1 MSPQHSN
8 RAQLVEGALRCLERM
23 PPEKVTARAI
33 AAEAGANLASITY
46 HFGSKD
52 ELVTAA
58 VVEGLDRWLAEIAQR
73 LGDLAAVA
81 PAERF
86 RRAGDAVA
94 ATRRDH
100 AGLARNL
107 VGAFARAPYDEKV
120 RTLLTA
126 GFRRSRGE
134 VAMLLGLLTG
144 GTDQAGD
151 DAGGLVLALFNGLLF
166 QALLDPALA
175 IEGQRL
181 GRAAARLR
189 TALPEARVDG

>member
-1 MSPQHSN
+1 
-8 RAQLVEGALRCLERM
+8 M
-23 PPEKVTARAI
+23 PAEKVTARAI

-58 VVEGLDRWLAEIAQR
+58 VVEGLDRWLVEIADR
-73 LGDLAAVA
+73 LGDLAALP
-81 PAERF
+81 PAQRF
-86 RRAGDAVA
+86 RRAADAVA

-120 RTLLTA
+120 RALLTA

-134 VAMLLGLLTG
+134 VAALLGLLG
-144 GTDQAGD
+144 DGTDEAGD

-166 QALLDPALA
+166 QALLDPGLA
-175 IEGQRL
+175 IEGARF

-189 TALPEARVDG
+189 TALPG